1 MRWEGMAELTT
12 NPSPDCVFGT
22 KAGSK
27 SCKLP
32 SKEDTGI
39 SSQIPLCPKCGTR
52 KVWRDGIRSQMF
64 GLPIQRWLCRNCS
77 FRFSDPEDV
86 ARAKKAFE
94 DVQTIESK
102 SIKSASDY
110 TINRQI
116 CVNDVK
122 ETKTLAAEKQIV
134 STIPQINQVDPKSA
148 IVDFLW
154 QLKRKNYSEDTIKPY
169 GYNLNAIVKLGIN
182 LFDPQSFIDKMT
194 ELGDTKTNIR
204 KLNLRKAYK
213 SFLNYHKIEAI
224 IPRYKYKRPIPYVP
238 SEKFLDQLI
247 ASCQS
252 EQLLV
257 FLLTLKE
264 TGARPGE
271 AFQIEWNDI
280 DITNKTINIS
290 HPEKGSNPRILPISD
305 NLVKKLLELPHVKA
319 NFIFNYKNKKNLS
332 NSFRTMRDRAIQKLS
347 NPELRKI
354 DFYTFRYWRATEE
367 YDRSHKDFEAVM
379 YLLGHNSLRYV
390 LLYKQL
396 SKIRHFG
403 RGEQYIV
410 REAKTKKDC
419 IALLADGFEHVMDK
433 GGASLFRKLK

>member
-1 MRWEGMAELTT
+1 MVDLDTNSMNSTN
-12 NPSPDCVFGT
+12 NPSLDSVRFGEST
-22 KAGSK
+22 TIMATSANTQ
-27 SCKLP
+27 S
-32 SKEDTGI
+32 
-39 SSQIPLCPKCGTR
+39 PLCPKCSNR
-52 KVWRDGIRSQMF
+52 KVWRAGIRSQMF
-64 GLPIQRWLCRNCS
+64 GLPIQRWLCRSCG

-86 ARAKKAFE
+86 TRAKHEFE
-94 DVQTIESK
+94 QVQAIESK

-110 TINRQI
+110 STNCQI
-116 CVNDVK
+116 CVNNFK
-122 ETKTLAAEKQIV
+122 ETKKLAAEKQIA
-134 STIPQINQVDPKSA
+134 STIPQINQVEDPKSA

-213 SFLNYHKIEAI
+213 SFLNYHKIEAN

-238 SEKFLDQLI
+238 NEKFLDQLI

-252 EQLLV
+252 NQMLV

-264 TGARPGE
+264 TAARPGE
-271 AFQIEWNDI
+271 AFQLMWNDI
-280 DITNKTINIS
+280 DPANKTINIS

-305 NLVKKLLELPHVKA
+305 NLLKKLLELPHIKA

-332 NSFRTMRDRAIQKLS
+332 NSFRTMRSRAIQKLN

-396 SKIRHFG
+396 SKVRHFG
-403 RGEQYIV
+403 RGEEYIV